1 MRVPYNQGIKKR
13 GFHASGT
20 CGTIGCAM
28 AVAALL
34 QFDESEMQNVLSA
47 SATAGAGLLEV
58 ITGKSE
64 QKPYNIA
71 NAAVAGVNAALYGK
85 LFAGP
90 NDVLGGARGFAR
102 NLSSDFDIEQLLA
115 PVKKFAIEGTYTK
128 PYAAC
133 RHCHAPVEAALTLSK
148 QAAIQPEDIKE
159 ICVKTYDLAVY
170 GHDHTEIDGIN
181 SAKMSIPYSVAVA
194 YLKQKCG
201 MEMFTEDMV
210 ANSEILALT
219 HKVTVK
225 EDPDLS
231 SLVPA
236 RRVAVVNVC
245 AVDGKV
251 LEARVDYPKGEPENP
266 ISKEELQDKF
276 YSLTGFAGI
285 AELQAKVVLDFV
297 YSHGEDTIKQLFQTM
312 EENNWR

>member
-1 MRVPYNQGIKKR
+1 
-13 GFHASGT
+13 
-20 CGTIGCAM
+20 M

-133 RHCHAPVEAALTLSK
+133 RHCHAPGGGCVDAK
-148 QAAIQPEDIKE
+148 QTGCHPTRRHQRDLCEDIRS
-159 ICVKTYDLAVY
+159 CCLW
-170 GHDHTEIDGIN
+170 
-181 SAKMSIPYSVAVA
+181 S
-194 YLKQKCG
+194 
-201 MEMFTEDMV
+201 
-210 ANSEILALT
+210 
-219 HKVTVK
+219 
-225 EDPDLS
+225 
-231 SLVPA
+231 
-236 RRVAVVNVC
+236 
-245 AVDGKV
+245 
-251 LEARVDYPKGEPENP
+251 
-266 ISKEELQDKF
+266 
-276 YSLTGFAGI
+276 
-285 AELQAKVVLDFV
+285 
-297 YSHGEDTIKQLFQTM
+297 
-312 EENNWR
+312 